1 MVYFGQDVFA
11 TLKVGQKLEQVSVW
25 SAPDGTEVF
34 GRAFDALDGHLNLV
48 YGEGV
53 KLLVVV
59 SDGHYTGTETQNAKN
74 AIKMC
79 ADNGVAVLWL
89 APSTGYGSIGGQ
101 IVGKNGVVV
110 ENLDVK
116 EIANVIGKSAT
127 NALMKVASGM

>member
-1 MVYFGQDVFA
+1 MPTY
-11 TLKVGQKLEQVSVW
+11 T
-25 SAPDGTEVF
+25 APDGTEVF

-59 SDGHYTGTETQNAKN
+59 SDGHYTSNEHTNATN
-74 AIKMC
+74 AVKLC

-89 APSTGYGSIGGQ
+89 SPNTGWGSSMGGA

-110 ENLDVK
+110 DNLDVN
-116 EIANVIGKSAT
+116 EIASVIGKSAT